1 MSKKIILIIEDNEK
15 NLKLMRDV
23 LQFKGYDTLEATTA
37 EQGIEVAV
45 ESIPDLILLDI
56 QLPGMNGIEALK
68 VIKEKQE
75 TTGIPIIAVTASVMT
90 HDRHK
95 LIEEGFDD
103 YQAKPIEIKNFL
115 ERIEK
120 NLEVQS

>member
-1 MSKKIILIIEDNEK
+1 MTKKIILIIEDNDK

-37 EQGIEVAV
+37 EQGIEFATK
-45 ESIPDLILLDI
+45 SIPDLILLDI
-56 QLPGMNGIEALK
+56 QLPGMNGVEALG
-68 VIKEKQE
+68 VLKEKQE
-75 TTGIPIIAVTASVMT
+75 TAGIPVMAVTASVMT

-95 LIEEGFDD
+95 LIEGGFDD

-115 ERIEK
+115 YRIEK
-120 NLEVQS
+120 LLEV

>member
-1 MSKKIILIIEDNEK
+1 MTKKIILIIEDNDN

-37 EQGIEVAV
+37 EQGIEFATK
-45 ESIPDLILLDI
+45 SIPDLILLDI
-56 QLPGMNGIEALK
+56 QLPGMNGVEALG
-68 VIKEKQE
+68 VLKEKQE
-75 TTGIPIIAVTASVMT
+75 TAGIPVMAVTASVMT

-115 ERIEK
+115 HRIEK
-120 NLEVQS
+120 LLEVQS

>member
-1 MSKKIILIIEDNEK
+1 MTKKIILIIEDNDK

-37 EQGIEVAV
+37 EQGIEFATK
-45 ESIPDLILLDI
+45 SIPDLILLDI
-56 QLPGMNGIEALK
+56 QLPGMNGIEALG
-68 VIKEKQE
+68 VLKEKQE
-75 TTGIPIIAVTASVMT
+75 TAGIPVMAVTASVMT

-115 ERIEK
+115 HRIEK
-120 NLEVQS
+120 LLEV